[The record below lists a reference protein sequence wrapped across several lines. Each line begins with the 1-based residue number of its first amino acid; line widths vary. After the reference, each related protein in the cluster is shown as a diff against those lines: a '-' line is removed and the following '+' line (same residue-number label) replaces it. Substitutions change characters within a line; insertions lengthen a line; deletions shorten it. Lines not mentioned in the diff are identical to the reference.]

1 VRRYVAIGAAAT
13 LLAIPPLALGRA
25 TTTVTVGPPG
35 ATTTFAPKTVTQAV
49 GAGSIHW
56 YWWRAPGSSPGPHN
70 VRQDDKLFY
79 SGEPTNDNP
88 AGYTITPSA
97 GRFHYYCEPH
107 RLRGM
112 EGTIY
117 IRPAVFSRTATSF
130 GVRWSPGTNQ
140 TGNRFDVR
148 YRIDG
153 GAWKTWK
160 NHIAAAQGVFG
171 VSDNPVHVSPR
182 HKYEVQARSETS
194 TDLQK
199 RSGWSPSARVTT

>member
-1 VRRYVAIGAAAT
+1 MRRYLAIGAAAT

-25 TTTVTVGPPG
+25 TTTTVTVGPAG
-35 ATTTFAPKTVTQAV
+35 HRTTFAPNTVTQAV
-49 GAGSIHW
+49 GASIHW
-56 YWWRAPGSSPGPHN
+56 YWWADSNAGPHN

-79 SGEPTNDNP
+79 SGAATDNNP

-107 RLRGM
+107 RTRGM
-112 EGTIY
+112 QGTIY

-130 GVRWSPGTNQ
+130 GVRWSPGTNE

-148 YRIDG
+148 YRVDG
-153 GAWKTWK
+153 GAWTKWG
-160 NHIAAAQGVFG
+160 NNVAFSAAIFG
-171 VSDNPVHVSPR
+171 SDNRPVPVTAGHT
-182 HKYEVQARSETS
+182 YEVQARSETS

>member
-1 VRRYVAIGAAAT
+1 MRRYLAIGAAAT
-13 LLAIPPLALGRA
+13 LLAIPPLALGGT
-25 TTTVTVGPPG
+25 TTTVTVGPAG
-35 ATTTFAPKTVTQAV
+35 HRTTFAPSTVTQAV
-49 GAGSIHW
+49 GASIHW
-56 YWWRAPGSSPGPHN
+56 YWWADSNAGPHN

-79 SGEPTNDNP
+79 SGAATDNNP

-107 RLRGM
+107 RTRGM
-112 EGTIY
+112 QGTLY
-117 IRPAVFSRTATSF
+117 IRPAVFNRTATSF

-153 GAWKTWK
+153 GAWTTWK

-171 VSDNPVHVSPR
+171 LSDNPVHVSPG
-182 HKYEVQARSETS
+182 HIYEVQARSETS

-199 RSGWSPSARVTT
+199 RSGCSPSARVTT

>member
-1 VRRYVAIGAAAT
+1 VLIGAAAT
-13 LLAIPPLALGRA
+13 LLALPTLALGRA

-35 ATTTFAPKTVTQAV
+35 ARTTFAPSTVTQAV
-49 GAGSIHW
+49 GASIHW
-56 YWWRAPGSSPGPHN
+56 YWWADSNAGPHN

-79 SGEPTNDNP
+79 SGAATDNNP

-107 RLRGM
+107 RTRGM
-112 EGTIY
+112 QGTLY
-117 IRPAVFSRTATSF
+117 IRPAVFNRTATSF

-140 TGNRFDVR
+140 TGDRFDVR

-153 GAWKTWK
+153 GAWTTWK
-160 NHIAAAQGVFG
+160 NHIVAAQGVFG
-171 VSDNPVHVSPR
+171 VSDNPVHVSPG